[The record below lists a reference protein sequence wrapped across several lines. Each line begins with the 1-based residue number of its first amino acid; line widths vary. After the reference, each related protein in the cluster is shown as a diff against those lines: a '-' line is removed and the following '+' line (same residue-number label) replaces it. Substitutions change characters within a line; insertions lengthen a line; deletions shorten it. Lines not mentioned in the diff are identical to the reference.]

1 MTQPFDQQRYEA
13 LRLQLVDRNEANVQ
27 NMYLDVLGIPTA
39 GLGVAMTARQSDRS
53 WELNSQHINA
63 LGDVLNLSMQQRQ
76 QLNGLLDRQLAVQN
90 RHVDERHNTLRDFLD
105 SDFGRE
111 SSSVLGPMIN
121 TRHNSPSGV
130 SYSWD
135 VLTSPQSPMQLN
147 LTHQQSLDLFNRVAP
162 EFETRVNAALHKAKC
177 PQEALSEEQRAAVY
191 SMVYQGASGK
201 AVHSAQAIGD
211 YWRGSITEDQL
222 KARLQHTVHDPAFP
236 ERSRNE
242 LEYLDHIRQR
252 PELQQAQPGQDS
264 SRAGHVYQAGT
275 DISADAVV
283 AALEPKDRSI
293 YDRIR
298 SDAPHG
304 VSDDVALQATADLKQ
319 AGLTNAQSIEKIA
332 LHNGALFI
340 TSNHTAGYAH
350 SKTMVEGH
358 QHDAAEAAQQIEQ
371 VNQQQQQQNLAFQ
384 QQQQS
389 QSQTMSM
396 S

>member
-1 MTQPFDQQRYEA
+1 MTQPFDQRRYEE

-39 GLGVAMTARQSDRS
+39 GLGVAMTARQSDRT
-53 WELNSQHINA
+53 WELNPQHINA
-63 LGDVLNLSMQQRQ
+63 LGDVLNLAPQQRQ
-76 QLNGLLDRQLAVQN
+76 QLGGLLDQQLAIQN
-90 RHVDERHNTLRDFLD
+90 RHVDERHNNLRDFLS

-111 SSSVLGPMIN
+111 SSAALGPMVN

-135 VLTSPQSPMQLN
+135 VLTSPQSPMQLT

-201 AVHSAQAIGD
+201 AVHSAQAIGE

-222 KARLQHTVHDPAFP
+222 KARLQHTVHDPAFL

-252 PELQQAQPGQDS
+252 PEQQRAQPEQHSTRSGQ
-264 SRAGHVYQAGT
+264 AHQAGPSV
-275 DISADAVV
+275 SADAVV
-283 AALEPKDRSI
+283 STLDSKDRSI

-298 SDAPHG
+298 SDAPHE
-304 VSDDVALQATADLKQ
+304 VSDDAVLQATADLKQ

-340 TSNHTAGYAH
+340 TSDHTAGYAH
-350 SKTMVEGH
+350 SKTMVEG
-358 QHDAAEAAQQIEQ
+358 QQQDPAQAAQQIEQ

-384 QQQQS
+384 QQQQT
-389 QSQTMSM
+389 QSMTMSM